1 MMKKILLIFS
11 VLQMSISFSQYPTT
25 DIYMLKMKPQKKQ
38 IKLSHLTKISDNE
51 GYDNQ
56 PYFTPDGKDILF
68 VSEVKG
74 QKQTDVYQYHIGK
87 MGKNKVNQ
95 VTNTPESEFSPKFNP
110 KTHRISTVR
119 IETDK
124 DSTQRFWD
132 LSIMY
137 GKYYKALK
145 EREFVI
151 SEQLKGIGY
160 YDWINKDEAAVFIV
174 GEKKHALYRFD
185 TRFPAQKKQIHD
197 NAGRAILKVPHKNA
211 VTFVSKSET
220 SWRIMQYNFDT
231 DSLTEITATLPECE
245 DFCWHPKGYLLAGDK
260 GKLYAFYP
268 TKKKDNL
275 GWVQVADLAEQGIGE
290 FYRLTV
296 NKRGNR
302 MAIVT
307 FTGKKP

>member
-1 MMKKILLIFS
+1 MLFTCPIGLIFA
-11 VLQMSISFSQYPTT
+11 QYPQT
-25 DIYMLKMKPQKKQ
+25 DVYMLKIKPKKQ
-38 IKLSHLTKISDNE
+38 QIQVSHLTQISDNE

-56 PYFTPDGKDILF
+56 PYFTPDGKDIFF
-68 VSEVKG
+68 VSQVKG
-74 QKQTDVYQYHIGK
+74 QTQTDVYQYHIHQAGHR
-87 MGKNKVNQ
+87 KVRQ

-110 KTHRISTVR
+110 KTHRISAVR

-132 LSIMY
+132 LSVMY
-137 GKYYKALK
+137 GKYYKALR

-160 YDWINKDEAAVFIV
+160 YDWVNKEEAAVFIV

-185 TRFPAQKKQIHD
+185 TRFPAQKQPIHD
-197 NAGRAILKVPHKNA
+197 NVGRAILKVPHKNA
-211 VTFVSKSET
+211 ITFVSKSENN
-220 SWRIMQYNFDT
+220 WKIMKYDFGK
-231 DSLTEITATLPECE
+231 DSLTEVVATLPECE

-268 TKKKDNL
+268 KKKKDNP
-275 GWVQVADLAEQGIGE
+275 GWVQVADLTALGISD